1 MKRKDD
7 KREEKTGQDLKMT
20 RKVVKVQKKIYTPA
34 FLWSPKHET
43 FKPFLL
49 DRSWESRL

>member
-20 RKVVKVQKKIYTPA
+20 RKVVKVQKKNLHPCI
-34 FLWSPKHET
+34 FLVP
-43 FKPFLL
+43 
-49 DRSWESRL
+49 